1 MTRLAA
7 VKWIPLPT
15 FVDPRG
21 TLTAFEANVDAPF
34 SIQRIF
40 YMYDVK
46 PPFER
51 GGHAH
56 VHAEHVL
63 VCVAGTMKLDL
74 SDPASTATY
83 VLDSPAKGLYVPS
96 MVWTHLYEFT
106 PETVC
111 LAAASN
117 LYKDNEVIRSWDEY
131 VRLANSTAS
140 IAAENR

>member
-15 FVDPRG
+15 YVDPRG
-21 TLTAFEANVDAPF
+21 ALTAFEANVDVPF

-40 YMYDVK
+40 YMYDVQ

-56 VHAEHVL
+56 LHAEHVL

-74 SDPASTATY
+74 SDPTSTETY
-83 VLDSPAKGLYVPS
+83 VLDDPKRGLYVPS
-96 MVWTHLYEFT
+96 MVWTRLYEFT

-111 LAAASN
+111 LAGASN
-117 LYKDNEVIRSWDEY
+117 LYDNNEVIRSWDEY
-131 VRLANSTAS
+131 VRLAAATAGS
-140 IAAENR
+140 MRENA